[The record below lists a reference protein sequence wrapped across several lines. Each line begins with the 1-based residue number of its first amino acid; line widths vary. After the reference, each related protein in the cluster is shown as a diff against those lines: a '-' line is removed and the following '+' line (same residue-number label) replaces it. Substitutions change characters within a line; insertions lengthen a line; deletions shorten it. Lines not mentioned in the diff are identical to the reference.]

1 VRTAPTAPPR
11 RRAGSVL
18 TRCDSGDCITCPA
31 NASAHPRCSVMPRGA
46 NTVCPGG
53 LRFGHHPSKH
63 MAPHAAGAL
72 HERTQ
77 VCSRHADRQGHSG
90 RTPHVNDDRVG
101 EACVCLADSP
111 GDGALACTAAARA
124 VGPAHAPR
132 VAMRNYAQK
141 DCARAQRPERAHA
154 CCRPPAALR
163 ACVERR
169 HERAGR
175 TTPPTKAAHPL
186 AAVVHEGVSP
196 AAAPASRPA
205 RPRILKPGGARAFST
220 GPALIVPARIR
231 RRSRFLQVA
240 PRASAGPAKRPWS
253 PAIAQQRLLAVING
267 ECCFNCFKSLAD
279 YETHFCPKCFGRGQD
294 VPYCSKECREKH
306 WNTHRETCAITR
318 GQAPTALKN
327 VAHHEALD

>member
-1 VRTAPTAPPR
+1 MRTVPTAPPR

-18 TRCDSGDCITCPA
+18 TRCDSGDCIARPA

-53 LRFGHHPSKH
+53 LRFGHHPSEH
-63 MAPHAAGAL
+63 MAPHAARAL

-77 VCSRHADRQGHSG
+77 LCSRHADRQGHSG
-90 RTPHVNDDRVG
+90 RT
-101 EACVCLADSP
+101 EASVCPRRRPRP
-111 GDGALACTAAARA
+111 GTDHGALACTAAARA

-132 VAMRNYAQK
+132 VAMRNYAQE

-186 AAVVHEGVSP
+186 AAIVHEGVSP
-196 AAAPASRPA
+196 AAGAAAPASRAASPA
-205 RPRILKPGGARAFST
+205 RGWCIPAPGRHAD
-220 GPALIVPARIR
+220 AL
-231 RRSRFLQVA
+231 
-240 PRASAGPAKRPWS
+240 
-253 PAIAQQRLLAVING
+253 
-267 ECCFNCFKSLAD
+267 
-279 YETHFCPKCFGRGQD
+279 
-294 VPYCSKECREKH
+294 
-306 WNTHRETCAITR
+306 
-318 GQAPTALKN
+318 
-327 VAHHEALD
+327 